1 MLPPRAYIFISLNVV
16 RILSIVALLLVFSSN
31 IVTLVNDVKAVNRF
45 MEVGKAFASG
55 TVEESKRNAT
65 IEALMDFDYIQDSTV
80 PNQPAGAFWAVLNRL
95 FIIGQA
101 VVLILSELGFPSKFF
116 ETFFP
121 VLGKE
126 FGLGALGLIQM
137 LIGAAVLSHRV
148 DTFTLVSAFFLFSVG
163 CLNVLLGLIFR
174 AGAKSKRSITS
185 WREHGKSALKSTLP
199 THIGPID
206 VRPMASAASN
216 YMSQKGYDAPFTTP
230 RSFVASLSTGST
242 AVSHNDEKKSAS
254 GGYGFGKHGEK
265 VAAMG
270 GYLLNRPVES
280 LPKYAPRSPSPTHK

>member
-1 MLPPRAYIFISLNVV
+1 MLPPRAYIFISLNAV

-45 MEVGKAFASG
+45 MEAGKALAAG
-55 TVEESKRNAT
+55 TIPDSQRNAT
-65 IEALMDFDYIQDSTV
+65 IEALRDFDYIQDSTV

-95 FIIGQA
+95 FIIGQS
-101 VVLILSELGFPSKFF
+101 VVLIMSELGFPSKFF

-163 CLNVLLGLIFR
+163 CLNVVLGLIFR
-174 AGAKSKRSITS
+174 AGAKTKRSVTS
-185 WREHGKSALKSTLP
+185 WREHAKSALP
-199 THIGPID
+199 THIGPVD
-206 VRPMASAASN
+206 VRPVANAASQ
-216 YMSQKGYDAPFTTP
+216 YMSQKGYDAPFHTP
-230 RSFVASLSTGST
+230 SSFVASLSTGST
-242 AVSHNDEKKSAS
+242 AVSSSGDEKKGAA
-254 GGYGFGKHGEK
+254 GYGFGKHGEK
-265 VAAMG
+265 VAAAG
-270 GYLLNRPVES
+270 GYLLSRPIES
-280 LPKYAPRSPSPTHK
+280 LPKYATRSPSSSSK

>member
-16 RILSIVALLLVFSSN
+16 RILSIIALLLVFSSN

-45 MEVGKAFASG
+45 MEAGKAIAAG

-116 ETFFP
+116 DTFFP

-163 CLNVLLGLIFR
+163 CVNVLLGLIFR
-174 AGAKSKRSITS
+174 AGAKTKRSVTS
-185 WREHGKSALKSTLP
+185 WREHAKSALP
-199 THIGPID
+199 THIGPVD
-206 VRPMASAASN
+206 VRPMTNAASN
-216 YMSQKGYDAPFTTP
+216 YMSQKGFDAPFTTP

-242 AVSHNDEKKSAS
+242 AVSSNDEKNSAS

-270 GYLLNRPVES
+270 GYLLNRPLES
-280 LPKYAPRSPSPTHK
+280 LPKYAARSPSPTSK